1 MAVKK
6 NGHESVPE
14 NNGVLGTLPI
24 PHTVSYGLRGVP
36 GVLCIAV
43 RTLHG
48 DLQVSRIE
56 KVGKKGQSS
65 GLYHDAEMSEEGTYS
80 FQNCYC
86 AENSIKRRL

>member
-1 MAVKK
+1 MGGRNTPTCSESVIAQVAVKK

-48 DLQVSRIE
+48 DLQVSIIIE
-56 KVGKKGQSS
+56 SGK
-65 GLYHDAEMSEEGTYS
+65 EGVTVRVIS
-80 FQNCYC
+80 
-86 AENSIKRRL
+86 

>member
-1 MAVKK
+1 MKK

-24 PHTVSYGLRGVP
+24 PHTVSYGLRGVL

-48 DLQVSRIE
+48 DLQVSIIIE
-56 KVGKKGQSS
+56 SGK
-65 GLYHDAEMSEEGTYS
+65 EGVTVRVTS
-80 FQNCYC
+80 
-86 AENSIKRRL
+86 